1 MISECSA
8 NAIAKENAALAT
20 EYNNKMVM
28 VESIPRLVM
37 KNLVRENKI
46 IS

>member
-1 MISECSA
+1 MDMTFECSA

-37 KNLVRENKI
+37 KILFAK
-46 IS
+46 